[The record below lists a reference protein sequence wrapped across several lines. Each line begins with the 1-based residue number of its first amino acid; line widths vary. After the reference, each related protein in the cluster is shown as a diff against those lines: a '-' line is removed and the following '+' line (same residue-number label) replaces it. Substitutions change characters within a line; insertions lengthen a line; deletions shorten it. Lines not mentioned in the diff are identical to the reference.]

1 MMAIGGETETK
12 MGSWSG
18 RATAIG
24 GRIRIEGVNGGMEAM
39 TRINGEKKTQASEG
53 TEAGMVTATV
63 AIQINE
69 IAH

>member
-1 MMAIGGETETK
+1 

-18 RATAIG
+18 TATAIG
-24 GRIRIEGVNGGMEAM
+24 GRIRIEGVNGGMETM
-39 TRINGEKKTQASEG
+39 TRIAGEKKTQANEG
-53 TEAGMVTATV
+53 TEAGMVAATV